1 MTRRQE
7 LLLTTVGAF
16 LVLVAGVL
24 LLIRPKQQAVAEARA
39 DRNAA
44 VAESQSL
51 RDQIRALEALQ
62 ADAATLEAQ
71 ARRARAE
78 FPSTPKLPAFVRA
91 LQDAAVQAGTDLIT
105 VAPSTPKTSTV
116 RPELAEIAT
125 SVSVKGGYFQIE
137 DFLARLE
144 NLIKGADPDRVPP
157 RSVLVRSVDISS
169 GSDQGAAGGS
179 AAATPEASASSNEL
193 QASVALVVFQ
203 LAQSATQAPA
213 TGGASASSTQ
223 VG

>member
-7 LLLTTVGAF
+7 LLLATVGAF

-44 VAESQSL
+44 AAESQSL

-62 ADAATLEAQ
+62 ADEATLR
-71 ARRARAE
+71 ARARQARAE
-78 FPSTPKLPAFVRA
+78 FPSTPNLPALVNA
-91 LQDAAVQAGTDLIT
+91 LQDAAVQAGADLT
-105 VAPSTPKTSTV
+105 SVAPSTPKTSTAQ
-116 RPELAEIAT
+116 PELAEIAT
-125 SVSVKGGYFQIE
+125 SVNVTGGYFQIE

-157 RSVLVRSVDISS
+157 RSVLVQSVDISS
-169 GSDQGAAGGS
+169 GSDQAATGGS
-179 AAATPEASASSNEL
+179 AGAAPAASASPDEL

-203 LAQSATQAPA
+203 LGQPATQAPA
-213 TGGASASSTQ
+213 TGGASADTQ

>member
-7 LLLTTVGAF
+7 LLLATVGAF

-44 VAESQSL
+44 TAESQSL

-62 ADAATLEAQ
+62 ADAATLR
-71 ARRARAE
+71 ARARQARAE
-78 FPSTPKLPAFVRA
+78 FPSTPNLPAFVNA
-91 LQDAAVQAGTDLIT
+91 LQDAAVQAGADLKSVT
-105 VAPSTPKTSTV
+105 PSTPKTSTV
-116 RPELAEIAT
+116 RPELAEIST
-125 SVSVKGGYFQIE
+125 SVNLTGGYFQIE

-157 RSVLVRSVDISS
+157 RSVLVQSVDISR
-169 GSDQGAAGGS
+169 GSDQGASGGS
-179 AAATPEASASSNEL
+179 AAAAAAASGSTDEL

-213 TGGASASSTQ
+213 TGGTSADTQ

>member
-7 LLLTTVGAF
+7 LLLATVGAF

-24 LLIRPKQQAVAEARA
+24 LLVRPRQQAVAEARA

-44 VAESQSL
+44 VAEGQSL

-62 ADAATLEAQ
+62 ADAATLR
-71 ARRARAE
+71 ARARQARAE
-78 FPSTPKLPAFVRA
+78 FPSTPNLPGLVNA
-91 LQDAAVQAGTDLIT
+91 LQDAAVQAGADLIS

-125 SVSVKGGYFQIE
+125 SVNVTGGYFQIE

-144 NLIKGADPDRVPP
+144 NLIKGADPGRVPP
-157 RSVLVRSVDISS
+157 RSVLVQSVDISGSS
-169 GSDQGAAGGS
+169 GQGATGGS
-179 AAATPEASASSNEL
+179 AAAAPEASASPDEL

-203 LAQSATQAPA
+203 LTQSATQAPA
-213 TGGASASSTQ
+213 TGGTPASTQ